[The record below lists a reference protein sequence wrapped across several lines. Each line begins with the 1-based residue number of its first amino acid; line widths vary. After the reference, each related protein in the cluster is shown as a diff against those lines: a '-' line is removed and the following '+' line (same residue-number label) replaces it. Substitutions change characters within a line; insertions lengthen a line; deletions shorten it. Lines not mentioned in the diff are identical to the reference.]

1 MYKKDEKSVE
11 KKGNMSVRRHS
22 GQMNFGMIVL
32 ILGILIM
39 LAVLAIKFT
48 ASGETDEFMGITN
61 PEGVYGEYF
70 MSGMV
75 VGLVV
80 LIIGA
85 VLSRK
90 KEREPL
96 FDEEEVEEEELDFGE
111 EEEEGI
117 CPTCGAIISVT
128 CTECPEC
135 GEELEPPE
143 EEIAEESECPICGA
157 ALSSD
162 ATECPECGEPVSE
175 GEEADEDDLFADLD
189 EL

>member
-1 MYKKDEKSVE
+1 MYKKDERSVE
-11 KKGNMSVRRHS
+11 KKGDVSVRRDS
-22 GQMNFGMIVL
+22 GQMNFGMVVL
-32 ILGILIM
+32 VLGILIM

-48 ASGETDEFMGITN
+48 STGDTSEFLGITN
-61 PEGVYGEYF
+61 PKGVYGEYF
-70 MSGMV
+70 MSGIV

-90 KEREPL
+90 KEEPL
-96 FDEEEVEEEELDFGE
+96 FEEEEEEEFLDLE

-117 CPTCGAIISVT
+117 CPTCGAIIAVS

-143 EEIAEESECPICGA
+143 EEPGEEIECPICGA
-157 ALSSD
+157 TVSAD
-162 ATECPECGEPVSE
+162 ATECPECGEPIS
-175 GEEADEDDLFADLD
+175 EEAEETDEDDLFADLD